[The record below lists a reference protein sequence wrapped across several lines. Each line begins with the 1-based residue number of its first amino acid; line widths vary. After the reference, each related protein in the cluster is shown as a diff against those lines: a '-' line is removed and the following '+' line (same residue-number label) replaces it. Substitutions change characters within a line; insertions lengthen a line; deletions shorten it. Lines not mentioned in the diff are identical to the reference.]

1 MAIGGG
7 VGHDWFGGLHHD
19 PAGGHQVQAVYV
31 RVSQDGKLVQM
42 LRKEMGLEGS
52 VKEVARQVGIATTAK
67 EVKLWKSLK
76 KKR

>member
-1 MAIGGG
+1 
-7 VGHDWFGGLHHD
+7 
-19 PAGGHQVQAVYV
+19 
-31 RVSQDGKLVQM
+31 M